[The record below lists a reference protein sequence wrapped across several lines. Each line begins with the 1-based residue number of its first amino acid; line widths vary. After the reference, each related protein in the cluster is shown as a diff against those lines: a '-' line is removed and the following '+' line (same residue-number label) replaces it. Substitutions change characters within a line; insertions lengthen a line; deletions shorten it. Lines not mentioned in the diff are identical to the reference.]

1 MKTVKL
7 KAANA
12 ITLAHPQAELGRTP
26 SGAIVFEVRGIP
38 DHVTLAQVA
47 QRYTSFAGCYYGG
60 SSFEWS
66 S

>member
-7 KAANA
+7 KAGNA
-12 ITLAHPQAELGRTP
+12 ITLAHPQADLGKTP
-26 SGAIVFEVRGIP
+26 SGAIVFEITNVP
-38 DHVTLAQVA
+38 DSVTLAQVA
-47 QRYTSFAGCYYGG
+47 QRYTSFAGCYFGG